1 MAKKANK
8 AAADDWRQ
16 EQREATEREEALSE
30 QQTAL
35 FYAGNKR
42 DNYNFPCAETL
53 DRLGFADAASKVRQ
67 AYSLLA
73 EAEYSF
79 NKQQSPQDYT

>member
-1 MAKKANK
+1 MKKNK
-8 AAADDWRQ
+8 AAADAWR
-16 EQREATEREEALSE
+16 EDEREKTQAEEDLSE

-42 DNYNFPCAETL
+42 DGYNWPDADTL
-53 DRLGFADAASKVRQ
+53 AKLGFTDAASKVAQ
-67 AYSLLA
+67 AYRLLS

-79 NKQQSPQDYT
+79 NKQKNPELYNQG